1 MRHTFEASQWVPY
14 PPAQVF
20 AFFSD
25 PQNLPPL
32 MPAWQKARIEHAFLA
47 APPLSQHQW
56 NGTQRTAGSGSVLTI
71 TFRAVPFVPI
81 RTRWVAVITDFV
93 WNDHFCDTQ
102 KSGPLAYWHH
112 CHHIAGEERD
122 SVLGTTIK
130 DSIIY
135 ALPLGLLGDVANA
148 VAIHRQM
155 KATFA
160 YRQQQVLKLLGAKG

>member
-25 PQNLPPL
+25 PRNLPPL

-47 APPLSQHQW
+47 APPLSLHQW
-56 NGTQRTAGSGSVLTI
+56 NGTTRTAGSGSVLTI

-81 RTRWVAVITDFV
+81 RLRWVAVISEFQ
-93 WNDHFCDTQ
+93 WNDHFCDFQ

-112 CHHIAGEERD
+112 CHHISGESRD
-122 SVLGTTIK
+122 GVPGT
-130 DSIIY
+130 SITDKVTY
-135 ALPLGLLGDVANA
+135 ALPLGPLGDMANG
-148 VAIHRQM
+148 VAIKRQM
-155 KATFA
+155 KSTFA
-160 YRQQQVLKLLGAKG
+160 YRQRQVLKLLAAKS

>member
-56 NGTQRTAGSGSVLTI
+56 NGTQRTGRFRLCAHHHFSRGSLRSYPHTVGG
-71 TFRAVPFVPI
+71 R
-81 RTRWVAVITDFV
+81 
-93 WNDHFCDTQ
+93 H
-102 KSGPLAYWHH
+102 Y
-112 CHHIAGEERD
+112 
-122 SVLGTTIK
+122 
-130 DSIIY
+130 
-135 ALPLGLLGDVANA
+135 
-148 VAIHRQM
+148 
-155 KATFA
+155 
-160 YRQQQVLKLLGAKG
+160 